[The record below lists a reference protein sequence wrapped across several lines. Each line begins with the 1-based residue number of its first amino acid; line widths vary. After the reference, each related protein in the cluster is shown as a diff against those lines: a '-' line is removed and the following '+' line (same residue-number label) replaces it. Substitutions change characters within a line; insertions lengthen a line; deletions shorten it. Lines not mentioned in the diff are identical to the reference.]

1 MYLPQFLVGMF
12 LTSGIVGLWAYVAT
26 GSVWSAAGWTI
37 VNLLILQIG
46 YFAFVIRRVYKR
58 TTADAWQIRRPPV
71 MFSHSTAMAR
81 SPRATPDRVTT

>member
-12 LTSGIVGLWAYVAT
+12 LTSGIVGLWAYAAT

-37 VNLLILQIG
+37 INLLILQIG

-58 TTADAWQIRRPPV
+58 TTADALANSAPT
-71 MFSHSTAMAR
+71 SHVQPFHRDGTLS
-81 SPRATPDRVTT
+81 